1 MFNNNNICIAG
12 VAGSGKGVVTKDM
25 ILSSLGSG
33 GRAFVFDSGGS
44 YTDFCD
50 FLEGEI
56 VKIDPDNPISINP
69 FSNAPTGAGG
79 AAREGADIITNG
91 FKAILATMMGK
102 EGLND
107 IQKTYIEEAICDV
120 LESKK
125 ENAGIDDIER
135 FLLDHKDREAR
146 GAGKKLSA
154 CLKGGEYRKLL
165 SGESA
170 LNLNS
175 KIIVVDMYH
184 LRDHQELMDIIIQS
198 MTLSIELFL
207 VETEPKDQT
216 LLIYDN
222 ITELVQSPGTT
233 GAIEDFTRISRR
245 YKTSVIVSSYLITD
259 FTGEKYNLKGIFKIS
274 EFKIIMKQTE
284 EALNN
289 MRSCPLLKN
298 YVDTDA
304 KLKTL
309 KSIESEWA
317 REKYAEFTIWQAEI
331 NGDICQLRLDPFTL
345 LLMSTNGTDK
355 QMLADHRASGKSLK
369 EAINSVLEE
378 RGADQVEAINTTL
391 KEISNAR

>member
-1 MFNNNNICIAG
+1 VFNNNNICIAG

-33 GRAFVFDSGGS
+33 GRAFVFDSGDS

-50 FLEGEI
+50 FLEGEV

-91 FKAILATMMGK
+91 LKTILATMIGK
-102 EGLND
+102 VGLND

-120 LESKK
+120 LGSKK

-135 FLLDHKDREAR
+135 FLLDHKDKEAR

-165 SGESA
+165 SGESR
-170 LNLNS
+170 LNLDS
-175 KIIVVDMYH
+175 KIVVVDMYH

-245 YKTSVIVSSYLITD
+245 YKTSVILSSYLITD
-259 FTGEKYNLKGIFKIS
+259 FTSKKYNLEGIFKVS

-284 EALNN
+284 EALRG

-304 KLKTL
+304 KLARL

-317 REKYAEFTIWQAEI
+317 REKYAELTIWQAGI
-331 NGDICQLRLDPFTL
+331 NGDICQLRLDPFSACLINPTYEEK
-345 LLMSTNGTDK
+345 N
-355 QMLADHRASGKSLK
+355 QLASHIS
-369 EAINSVLEE
+369 
-378 RGADQVEAINTTL
+378 RGVNQVEAINTTL
-391 KEISNAR
+391 KEMSNAR

>member
-33 GRAFVFDSGGS
+33 GRAFVFDSGDS

-50 FLEGEI
+50 FLEGEV
-56 VKIDPDNPISINP
+56 VKIDPTNPISINP
-69 FSNAPTGAGG
+69 FSSTPTGTDRV
-79 AAREGADIITNG
+79 AREAIDVITNG
-91 FKAILATMMGK
+91 FKTILVTMIG
-102 EGLND
+102 EESLSD
-107 IQKTYIEEAICDV
+107 TQKTYIEEAICNV
-120 LESKK
+120 LESQK

-135 FLLDHKDREAR
+135 FLLNHKDKDAR

-154 CLKGGEYRKLL
+154 CLKDGKYRKLL

-175 KIIVVDMYH
+175 KIVVVDMYH

-222 ITELVQSPGTT
+222 ITELTQSTGTT

-245 YKTSVIVSSYLITD
+245 YKTSVIISSYLITD
-259 FTGEKYNLKGIFKIS
+259 FTGEKYNLQGIFKVS
-274 EFKIIMKQTE
+274 EFKIIMKQMTE
-284 EALNN
+284 TLNN

-304 KLKTL
+304 KLSRL

-317 REKYAEFTIWQAEI
+317 REKYAEFTIWQAGI

-355 QMLADHRASGKSLK
+355 QMLADHRANGKSLK

-378 RGADQVEAINTTL
+378 RGASQVEAINTTL
-391 KEISNAR
+391 QEVSNAR

>member
-33 GRAFVFDSGGS
+33 GRAFVFDSGDS

-50 FLEGEI
+50 FLEGEV

-91 FKAILATMMGK
+91 LKTILATMIGK
-102 EGLND
+102 VGLND

-120 LESKK
+120 LGSKK

-135 FLLDHKDREAR
+135 FLLDHKDKEAR

-165 SGESA
+165 SGESR
-170 LNLNS
+170 LNLDS
-175 KIIVVDMYH
+175 KIVVVDMYH

-245 YKTSVIVSSYLITD
+245 YKTSVILSSYLITD
-259 FTGEKYNLKGIFKIS
+259 FTSKKYNLEGIFKVS

-284 EALNN
+284 EALRG

-304 KLKTL
+304 KLARL

-317 REKYAEFTIWQAEI
+317 REKYAELTIWQAGI
-331 NGDICQLRLDPFTL
+331 NGDICQLRLDPFSACLINPTYEEK
-345 LLMSTNGTDK
+345 N
-355 QMLADHRASGKSLK
+355 QLASHIS
-369 EAINSVLEE
+369 
-378 RGADQVEAINTTL
+378 RGVNQVEAINTTL
-391 KEISNAR
+391 KEMSNAR